1 MDTLSYK
8 TISENAGT
16 VNKEWKSVIDGV
28 KLQDKLDDRNSISY
42 SDYEDIHRMSLDTAL
57 SSAGGFVLESI
68 NEEVGDQYGARSY
81 RLL

>member
-1 MDTLSYK
+1 MF
-8 TISENAGT
+8 EGT